1 MKYLFT
7 VLFIFI
13 FIADSLTQKVLKARS
28 LENTTELIRS
38 EVPIPDNDERLPY
51 EKLFE
56 NDRISIST
64 AYPNPASG
72 FTNFDYQLSDKA
84 KDAKIILS
92 DVFGSVIQEYK
103 LSSQESRLKVNTQL
117 LSSGVYFYTL
127 SLEGKMVI
135 TKKLIVRQ

>member
-7 VLFIFI
+7 IAFIFI

-28 LENTTELIRS
+28 LSPGELIRS
-38 EVPIPDNDERLPY
+38 EVPLPENDERLPY

-56 NDRISIST
+56 NERISIST

-84 KDAKIILS
+84 KDARITLS
-92 DVFGSVIQEYK
+92 DVFGSVIQEHK
-103 LSSQESRLKVNTQL
+103 LSAQENKLKVNTSL

-127 SLEGKMVI
+127 SLDGKMII

>member
-7 VLFIFI
+7 IVFIFI
-13 FIADSLTQKVLKARS
+13 FIADSLTQKVLKAHS
-28 LENTTELIRS
+28 LSPGELIRS
-38 EVPIPDNDERLPY
+38 EVPLPDNDERLPY

-56 NDRISIST
+56 NERISIST

-84 KDAKIILS
+84 KDARITLS
-92 DVFGSVIQEYK
+92 DVFGSVIQEHK
-103 LSSQESRLKVNTQL
+103 LSAQENKLKVNTSL
-117 LSSGVYFYTL
+117 LASGVYFYTL
-127 SLEGKMVI
+127 SLDGKMII